1 MLFQMFKS
9 TNPVTVAFIDN
20 WLEQKPASAF
30 AHSAKSWN
38 LNTRSSNLRGE
49 KLARDTYP
57 DALRIF
63 ARMQQQAWDHALTA
77 YQSEPR
83 LISASDGLI
92 NLSVGTG
99 RRGIGLEVLDAVM
112 RTDPNWGTLSHGEY
126 LAHPG
131 WGGTWDLAEKIC
143 DTYAPLVPDP
153 EPSPVLSCKLSIA
166 HGYYRDRLDWVE
178 ETLNNEDL
186 PHLGHLRL
194 RRALTRNATPELA
207 ELSHRLL
214 TRDGYINADQA
225 DTFDTFVAGKY
236 GYPTLAEKHR
246 QAEIDY
252 ARGWLHKDPYNPD
265 LVKLLMTPLSRWET
279 DDSGQRRMVMISR
292 PTPEE
297 MLDYTRRMLI
307 ASPYDADYWKAYLE
321 AKIMAEGFKSVA
333 ALEPY
338 QINMIAY
345 SQHRPDLIQEYF
357 MEKVYAF
364 DAMAMVA
371 EGEFGVELAKIQ
383 AATDIDRDILC
394 PFTRA
399 LRVHESVC
407 AGKTAVLSAEVKTP
421 GGLRKRADAAGCCA
435 GLHAGRCAD

>member
-1 MLFQMFKS
+1 M
-9 TNPVTVAFIDN
+9 
-20 WLEQKPASAF
+20 
-30 AHSAKSWN
+30 
-38 LNTRSSNLRGE
+38 R
-49 KLARDTYP
+49 
-57 DALRIF
+57 
-63 ARMQQQAWDHALTA
+63 LTA

-92 NLSVGTG
+92 NLSVSTG
-99 RRGIGLEVLDAVM
+99 RREIGLEVLDAVM
-112 RTDPNWGTLSHGEY
+112 RSDPNWGTLSRGEL

-186 PHLGHLRL
+186 PHLDHLRL
-194 RRALTRNATPELA
+194 RRALTRNATPEQA
-207 ELSHRLL
+207 ELAHRLL

-321 AKIMAEGFKSVA
+321 AKIMAEGVLSFTA
-333 ALEPY
+333 YEPY
-338 QINMIAY
+338 LINIIAY
-345 SQHRPDLIQEYF
+345 SQHRADLIQGYL

-364 DAMAMVA
+364 DAMGMVA
-371 EGEFGVELAKIQ
+371 EGAFAAKLAEVQ
-383 AATDIDRDILC
+383 AETDIERDILC

-407 AGKTAVLSAEVKTP
+407 AQNRVSGCETAPEVDAMFAVLSAEVKTRGACVKERMLP
-421 GGLRKRADAAGCCA
+421 VAVLGYTPVDVPIEASGG
-435 GLHAGRCAD
+435 

>member
-1 MLFQMFKS
+1 MG
-9 TNPVTVAFIDN
+9 NI
-20 WLEQKPASAF
+20 W
-30 AHSAKSWN
+30 
-38 LNTRSSNLRGE
+38 RI
-49 KLARDTYP
+49 RD
-57 DALRIF
+57 
-63 ARMQQQAWDHALTA
+63 
-77 YQSEPR
+77 
-83 LISASDGLI
+83 G
-92 NLSVGTG
+92 
-99 RRGIGLEVLDAVM
+99 
-112 RTDPNWGTLSHGEY
+112 
-126 LAHPG
+126 
-131 WGGTWDLAEKIC
+131 GGTWDLAEKIC

-153 EPSPVLSCKLSIA
+153 EPSPVLSRKLSIA
-166 HGYYRDRLDWVE
+166 HSYYRDRLDWVE

-345 SQHRPDLIQEYF
+345 SQHRPDLIQEYL

-394 PFTRA
+394 PSPVRYGCMKA
-399 LRVHESVC
+399 S
-407 AGKTAVLSAEVKTP
+407 APGKPLE
-421 GGLRKRADAAGCCA
+421 DARPRQRSM
-435 GLHAGRCAD
+435 RCSRC